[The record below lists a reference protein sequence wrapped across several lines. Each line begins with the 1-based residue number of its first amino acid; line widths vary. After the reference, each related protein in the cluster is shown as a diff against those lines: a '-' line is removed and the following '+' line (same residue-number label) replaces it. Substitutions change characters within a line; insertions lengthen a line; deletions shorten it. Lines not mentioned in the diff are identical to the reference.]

1 MPKATLLKKKKED
14 NFQKFPKSTLLLATE
29 AINSAFFM
37 LVMPCLTSFLKLN
50 APILYRTHPLLST
63 KGQ

>member
-1 MPKATLLKKKKED
+1 MPKATLLQKKKD
-14 NFQKFPKSTLLLATE
+14 NFQKFPKSTILSATE

-37 LVMPCLTSFLKLN
+37 LVMPCLTLFLKLN